1 VPGTKPGDRVEVEIT
16 DVKETVA
23 FAETVGEATVR

>member
-1 VPGTKPGDRVEVEIT
+1 MGTQPGDQVRVEIT

-23 FAETVGEATVR
+23 FAEPVGDATVR